1 VPLTRSLLALAVTL
15 AAARLAD
22 ATLYVATNDRTLAR
36 RADTIVAG
44 TVRSIATVATAD
56 GGIATRV
63 TIDVDT
69 QLKGRRAT
77 SVVVD
82 QPGGAFGDREL
93 WIEGAPQFRT
103 GERQLLFLAERGD
116 GTLRTVA
123 FGLGQ
128 YHLHEREGRDTLAE
142 RSLGAPVL
150 GGATI
155 RRLRFSRL
163 VRTIER
169 AVATAPVE
177 PDAPRPATG
186 ATRRSPAT
194 QQVSVAAFTL
204 MDRPSG
210 RWHEPDLG
218 EPVVI
223 SVDAAGDAGLGADAS
238 LAAVDAALAA
248 WTHVS
253 GATIELARGPA
264 TAPMPMLCD
273 GVSQIVFNDPFG
285 EIPNPGHCSGVLA
298 IGGYCTA
305 GKTEVDVIDG
315 VQYRRITEGNITFSN
330 GFTHCPF
337 WTEANLAEITTHE
350 LGHTI
355 GIGHSSELDD
365 EPSAV
370 LKDATMYYRAHF
382 DGRAASVHADDVAAV
397 RALYPGGTE
406 PPDDDLD
413 RDGVPD
419 AVDDC
424 PGSDPALGLANPAQ
438 SDLDG
443 DGLGDLCDPC
453 PLSPDN
459 ASCGQLL
466 GSRVRAR
473 ARGQGTLQW
482 SAVVG
487 TPLAD
492 ADVTLAR
499 VVLVSGDGVL
509 LDSNGTAGKRGRG
522 KANGHAKPRRHKM
535 KFRSSNATLSLGTVR
550 PEGFR
555 VRLKVRPFAAPTTPV
570 SLVVVALQ
578 VGDATYTAPLIC
590 RPSTKFALACTN

>member
-1 VPLTRSLLALAVTL
+1 VSFTRSLLALAITL

-22 ATLYVATNDRTLAR
+22 ATLYVATSDRTLAR

-44 TVRSIATVATAD
+44 TVRSVTAVATAD
-56 GGIATRV
+56 GRIATRV

-69 QLKGRRAT
+69 QLKGRRSAT
-77 SVVVD
+77 VVVD
-82 QPGGAFGDREL
+82 QPGGALDDRAL
-93 WIEGAPQFRT
+93 WIEGAPQFRI

-116 GTLRTVA
+116 GTMRTVA

-142 RSLGAPVL
+142 RSLGAPVV

-155 RRLRFSRL
+155 RRLHLSRL
-163 VRTIER
+163 VRTIRR
-169 AVATAPVE
+169 AVATASPA
-177 PDAPRPATG
+177 APPPPASVMP
-186 ATRRSPAT
+186 RSPVT
-194 QQVSVAAFTL
+194 HQVSVEAFTL

-210 RWHEPDLG
+210 RWHQPDLG

-223 SVDAAGDAGLGADAS
+223 DVDAAGDTGLGADAS
-238 LAAVDAALAA
+238 LAAVDAALGA
-248 WTHVS
+248 WTQVS
-253 GATIELARGPA
+253 GATIVLARGPA
-264 TAPMPMLCD
+264 SEPMPMLCD
-273 GVSQIVFNDPFG
+273 GISQIVFNDPFG
-285 EIPNPGHCSGVLA
+285 EIPNPGNCSGVLA

-330 GFTHCPF
+330 GFAHCPF

-382 DGRAASVHADDVAAV
+382 DGRAASVRPDDIAAV

-413 RDGVPD
+413 RDGVTD
-419 AVDDC
+419 AADNC

-438 SDLDG
+438 SDLDH
-443 DGLGDLCDPC
+443 DGLGDVCDPC
-453 PLSPDN
+453 PLSADN
-459 ASCGQLL
+459 TSCGQLL

-482 SAVVG
+482 SAVVD

-492 ADVTLAR
+492 AEDTLAR

-509 LDSNGTAGKRGRG
+509 LDSNGTAGGPGRG
-522 KANGHAKPRRHKM
+522 HGKAKGHAKAKRHKM
-535 KFRSSNATLSLGTVR
+535 KFRSPNATLFLGAVR
-550 PEGFR
+550 PSGFR
-555 VRLKVRPFAAPTTPV
+555 VRLRVRPFAAPTTPL
-570 SLVVVALQ
+570 SLVVVTLQ
-578 VGDATYTAPLIC
+578 VGEATYTAPLIC
-590 RPSTKFALACTN
+590 RPSTKFALSCTN

>member
-1 VPLTRSLLALAVTL
+1 V
-15 AAARLAD
+15 
-22 ATLYVATNDRTLAR
+22 
-36 RADTIVAG
+36 G
-44 TVRSIATVATAD
+44 
-56 GGIATRV
+56 
-63 TIDVDT
+63 
-69 QLKGRRAT
+69 
-77 SVVVD
+77 
-82 QPGGAFGDREL
+82 
-93 WIEGAPQFRT
+93 
-103 GERQLLFLAERGD
+103 
-116 GTLRTVA
+116 
-123 FGLGQ
+123 
-128 YHLHEREGRDTLAE
+128 
-142 RSLGAPVL
+142 
-150 GGATI
+150 
-155 RRLRFSRL
+155 
-163 VRTIER
+163 
-169 AVATAPVE
+169 
-177 PDAPRPATG
+177 
-186 ATRRSPAT
+186 
-194 QQVSVAAFTL
+194 AFTL
-204 MDRPSG
+204 MDRPNG

-218 EPVVI
+218 EPVLI
-223 SVDAAGDAGLGADAS
+223 SVDAAGDAGLGVDAS
-238 LAAVDAALAA
+238 LGAVDAALAA
-248 WTHVS
+248 WTQVS

-264 TAPMPMLCD
+264 SEPMPMLCD
-273 GVSQIVFNDPFG
+273 GISQIVFNDPFG
-285 EIPNPGHCSGVLA
+285 EIPNPGNCSGVLA

-330 GFTHCPF
+330 GFAHCPF

-365 EPSAV
+365 EPSAA

-382 DGRAASVHADDVAAV
+382 DGRAASVRPDDVAAV

-413 RDGVPD
+413 RDGVTD
-419 AVDDC
+419 AADNC

-438 SDLDG
+438 SDLDS

-473 ARGQGTLQW
+473 ARGQGTLRW
-482 SAVVG
+482 SAVVD

-492 ADVTLAR
+492 ADEPLAR

-509 LDSNGTAGKRGRG
+509 LDSNGTAGRPGRGLGRG
-522 KANGHAKPRRHKM
+522 KANGHANGRRHKM
-535 KFRSSNATLSLGTVR
+535 KFRSSNATLSLGSVR

-555 VRLKVRPFAAPTTPV
+555 VRLRVRPFTAPTTPV
-570 SLVVVALQ
+570 SLVVVTLQ

-590 RPSTKFALACTN
+590 RPSTKFGLACTN